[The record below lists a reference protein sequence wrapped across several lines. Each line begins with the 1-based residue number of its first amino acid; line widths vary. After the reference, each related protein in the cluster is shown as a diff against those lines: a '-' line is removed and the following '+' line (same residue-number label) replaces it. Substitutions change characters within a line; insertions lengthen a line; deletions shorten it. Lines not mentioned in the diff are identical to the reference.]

1 MKYTITV
8 LCASLLLALF
18 LVTKLLGGKSLNR
31 IKARTVGHGQHGSAR
46 WATRREIKSYYTM
59 IPYEPQKWRTQQEF
73 RPTKPGFVLG
83 SFQHGRH
90 GKKITAWVDTGD
102 SHAMMI
108 ASPGGGKTAYFLY
121 PNIEYA
127 MACGISFVTLDTKGD
142 LYRNMATIGEKYY
155 GHHTV
160 VYDFRKPMES
170 DTYNLMSLVNKYM
183 LLWQRLMR
191 IVHRMVFVSMRIHT
205 CMMMLLIRVWVIIL
219 LVKDA
224 GFVKTLL

>member
-1 MKYTITV
+1 MV
-8 LCASLLLALF
+8 
-18 LVTKLLGGKSLNR
+18 
-31 IKARTVGHGQHGSAR
+31 
-46 WATRREIKSYYTM
+46 
-59 IPYEPQKWRTQQEF
+59 PYEPQKWRTQPEL

-83 SFQHGRH
+83 SFQQGRH
-90 GKKITAWVDTGD
+90 GKKITAWVDAGD

-155 GHHTV
+155 GYHTV

-183 LLWQRLMR
+183 YRYRSTGSVDDKARAEKQA
-191 IVHRMVFVSMRIHT
+191 RMVAKS
-205 CMMMLLIRVWVIIL
+205 IITGGVDMANMGANSL
-219 LVKDA
+219 KA
-224 GFVKTLL
+224 MICSCPHAFSGTR